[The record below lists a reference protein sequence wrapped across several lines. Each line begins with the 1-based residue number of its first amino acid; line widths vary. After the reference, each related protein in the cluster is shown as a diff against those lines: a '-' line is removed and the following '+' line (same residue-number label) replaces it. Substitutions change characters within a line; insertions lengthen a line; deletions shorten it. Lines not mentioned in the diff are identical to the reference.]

1 METRRGW
8 RRLATMGA
16 AAVVLA
22 GGTGAAVAVERTAG
36 HAAQVPATVDAA
48 APAKAADRAT
58 TAPGPRT
65 VQPYQPVGIGQGA
78 VMALLPE
85 GRQNY
90 VVAWTDVREA
100 VEQAREMVG
109 DDIRPESLS
118 GGISI
123 DGADVLYTGAWR
135 TSTPPARITVRTAD
149 GAERDA
155 GVLSLPGRPGW
166 GTYYLDAAGSGT
178 PQGTVT
184 VTAYG
189 PDGEVLATLAYE
201 MFPTGR

>member
-8 RRLATMGA
+8 KRLATMGA

-22 GGTGAAVAVERTAG
+22 GGAGAAVAVERTAG
-36 HAAQVPATVDAA
+36 HATRVPATVDAV
-48 APAKAADRAT
+48 APAKAPGHAA
-58 TAPGPRT
+58 TAPGPRI
-65 VQPYQPVGIGQGA
+65 VRPYQPVSIGQGA

-85 GRQNY
+85 GRQNH

-100 VEQAREMVG
+100 VEQARGMVG

-118 GGISI
+118 GGIAV

-135 TSTPPARITVRTAD
+135 TSTPPARIAVRTAD
-149 GAERDA
+149 GTERDA

-166 GTYYLDAAGSGT
+166 GTYYLDATGAGT
-178 PQGTVT
+178 PRGAVT
-184 VTAYG
+184 ITAYG
-189 PDGEVLATLAYE
+189 PDGAVLATLAYE
-201 MFPTGR
+201 SSPAGR

>member
-1 METRRGW
+1 MEIRRGW
-8 RRLATMGA
+8 RRLATMSA

-22 GGTGAAVAVERTAG
+22 GGAGAAVAVERSAG
-36 HAAQVPATVDAA
+36 QAAQVAETADAA
-48 APAKAADRAT
+48 APVKASGQAT
-58 TAPGPRT
+58 TASGPRK
-65 VQPYQPVGIGQGA
+65 VRPYQPVSIGQGA

-100 VEQAREMVG
+100 VERAREMVG

-118 GGISI
+118 GGIAV

-135 TSTPPARITVRTAD
+135 TSTPPARITVRTPD

-166 GTYYLDAAGSGT
+166 GTYYLDAAGSGA

-189 PDGEVLATLAYE
+189 PDGEVLATLAYN

>member
-1 METRRGW
+1 
-8 RRLATMGA
+8 
-16 AAVVLA
+16 
-22 GGTGAAVAVERTAG
+22 
-36 HAAQVPATVDAA
+36 
-48 APAKAADRAT
+48 
-58 TAPGPRT
+58 
-65 VQPYQPVGIGQGA
+65 
-78 VMALLPE
+78 MALLPE

-118 GGISI
+118 GGIAV

-135 TSTPPARITVRTAD
+135 TSTPPARITVRTPD

-166 GTYYLDAAGSGT
+166 GTYYLDAAGSGA

-189 PDGEVLATLAYE
+189 PDGEVLATLAYN